1 MAISI
6 FAKRA
11 YLNTQPS
18 KEFESVDRKPANGYL
33 KRVSSIIRAD
43 QIAEVLGARLNPSS
57 DYQNDICIYVK
68 PNPDSNGEYKFEGKA
83 AYLDI
88 IDEISYTKILEK
100 HPKVGIIVLSER
112 DFINV
117 STLGLKN
124 KIYLIPQQHCN
135 FNHELR
141 TRKKIT
147 TAGIIG
153 NSKAFT
159 FIPADLKPGLT
170 ERGIKLL
177 EFSKFFRREDI
188 IDFYKKI
195 DIQIVW
201 RPYKKTLANSLKIVN
216 AASFGIPTIA
226 LDESHFKDLGNCYIG
241 VNRLDQLFSELDLLI
256 KYPARYEAFSNLC
269 LKKAEEFHIEKIAD
283 LYRSLPG

>member
-1 MAISI
+1 M
-6 FAKRA
+6 
-11 YLNTQPS
+11 NTQPS
-18 KEFESVDRKPANGYL
+18 KEYESGSKKPVSGYL

-68 PNPDSNGEYKFEGKA
+68 PNPDSSGDYKFEGKA

-88 IDEISYTKILEK
+88 IDEIGYAKILEK
-100 HPKVGIIVLSER
+100 HPQVGVIVLSER
-112 DFINV
+112 DYINV

-135 FNHELR
+135 FNREKR

-159 FIPADLKPGLT
+159 YLPSDLKPRLA

-177 EFSKFFRREDI
+177 EFSKFFKREDI

-201 RPYKKTLANSLKIVN
+201 RPYKKTLANPLKIVN
-216 AASFGIPTIA
+216 AASLGIPTIA

-241 VNRLDQLFSELDLLI
+241 INKTDQLLNELDLLL

-269 LKKAEEFHIEKIAD
+269 LDKAEDYHIDKIAD
-283 LYRSLPG
+283 LYRSLPDNPQIKSK